1 MEDLRVRMK
10 LTNRDDIF
18 LLSVIANVLLTISI
32 ITLYDN
38 IKELRKEK
46 IKSK

>member
-46 IKSK
+46 INSK